1 MILAPD
7 GDTLLALHVM
17 VWSNCMEDGEQDN
30 SPVTGVEVAV
40 GTGVGVG
47 WVIVTYSV
55 SSTVLVAEATSLTQA
70 LPDEQAFSPMDTAA
84 AVTSR
89 LPDELAELQEAFES
103 SQWELILNFIFV
115 PDGDTLLGMHVMV
128 LFTCIEDGEHDRSPL
143 GVEVATGVD
152 VAVGLLLTVM
162 VVLAISKPP
171 GSVTSVT
178 VPVPALQP

>member
-1 MILAPD
+1 MPD

-17 VWSNCMEDGEQDN
+17 VWSNCMEDGEHDR
-30 SPVTGVEVAV
+30 SPLGVEVAV

-128 LFTCIEDGEHDRSPL
+128 WSNCMEDGEQDNSPVT

-152 VAVGLLLTVM
+152 VAVGLSLTVM